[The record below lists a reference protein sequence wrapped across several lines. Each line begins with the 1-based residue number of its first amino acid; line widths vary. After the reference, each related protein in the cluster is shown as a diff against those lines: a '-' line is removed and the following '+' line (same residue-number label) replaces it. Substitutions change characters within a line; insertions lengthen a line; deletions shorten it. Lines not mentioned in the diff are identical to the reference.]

1 MKTILIIP
9 CYNDNEQLKGL
20 LASPFV
26 NASKYD
32 FDVLVIDD
40 GSFKAVSNDISE
52 TDFELIRNDVNK
64 GKGFSIRKGLSYA
77 LKNKYTHAI
86 TLDADLQHDPSYIGE
101 FIKADEN
108 IDLVIG
114 ARNFKDKMPYLRRAS
129 NNITSHIISS
139 LVGKKILDSQSGYRR
154 YNLSNKTFYGCKEEG
169 FQFESE
175 ILIDELRKD
184 DSSVSHVTIP
194 TLYNDEKSS
203 INNVIDTYKFIKL
216 IMRKIIDR

>member
-26 NASKYD
+26 KASKYD

-40 GSFKAVSNDISE
+40 GSFKVVSDDISE

-77 LKNKYTHAI
+77 LKNKYSHAI
-86 TLDADLQHDPSYIGE
+86 TLDADLQHDPNYISE
-101 FIKADEN
+101 FIQ
-108 IDLVIG
+108 ID
-114 ARNFKDKMPYLRRAS
+114 KDVDVVLGNRSFGKDMPFLRRVS
-129 NNITSHIISS
+129 NRITSFIVSF
-139 LVGKKILDSQSGYRR
+139 LTGKKVLDSQSGYRR
-154 YNLSNKTFYGCKEEG
+154 YKLDTSSFSNCLEDG

-175 ILIDELRKD
+175 ILINDLRKKR
-184 DSSVSHVTIP
+184 STLSHVSIP
-194 TLYNDEKSS
+194 TLYGSEKSS
-203 INNVIDTYKFIKL
+203 INNILDTYKFIKL
-216 IMRKIIDR
+216 ILRKIIAR